1 MAKSIPK
8 PPVNSSAPIKK
19 IAVKK
24 SAKKIANQSEKKA
37 SFKTAKKGVMKKAA
51 KKVASKSEPRSGL
64 VKNINF
70 QKALKLHHQGKLPE
84 AWALYQA
91 TLKLDPR
98 HFSAVHHMGLIAIQQ
113 QSYEMAVDLFKIA
126 ADIEPNNPNVH
137 NNLANAYLK
146 LGKTDSALKH
156 YDSVLLLDSFH
167 LDGLKNRAILLS
179 GTEQYAKA
187 LADLA
192 VAIKRYPK
200 ALDLYATI
208 ASIYIAQ
215 GSHLEALSTYKKA
228 LALDPHHP
236 ILNNNYGVLLCALKR
251 YADAKIYLTKAIKAK
266 KNYAQALNNRA
277 VALIHLKQLAEARA
291 DYERAIVIDPEYQD
305 AIDGLTKLKADL
317 H

>member
-1 MAKSIPK
+1 MPKSTPK
-8 PPVNSSAPIKK
+8 PLKTLTAVVEK

-24 SAKKIANQSEKKA
+24 STQKISKQSEKKVV
-37 SFKTAKKGVMKKAA
+37 SKTAKKGAVKKAA
-51 KKVASKSEPRSGL
+51 KKVVSKSEPKSAL
-64 VKNINF
+64 VKNANF
-70 QKALKLHHQGKLPE
+70 QKALTLHHQGKLPE

-91 TLKLDPR
+91 TLKLDPK

-126 ADIEPNNPNVH
+126 ADIEPKNPSVY

-146 LGKTDSALKH
+146 LGKTDLALKY
-156 YDSVLLLDSFH
+156 YDSVLSLDGFH

-179 GTEQYAKA
+179 STRQYAKA

-192 VAIKRYPK
+192 VAIKRYPR

-215 GSHLEALSTYKKA
+215 GSHSEALSAYKKA

-236 ILNNNYGVLLCALKR
+236 ILNNNYGVLLCTLKQ

-266 KNYAQALNNRA
+266 KNYTQALNNRA
-277 VALIHLKQLAEARA
+277 VASLHLNQASEARL
-291 DYERAIVIDPEYQD
+291 DYEQALAIDPQYRE
-305 AIDGLTKLKADL
+305 AIDGLAKLKAEL